1 MDTKSM
7 ISWTDQNSN
16 LFLKWI
22 AMTQKGK
29 KLSYRDFLDFLI
41 NEHSMYIYHN
51 VSIRNY
57 NDPDQTTWMTP
68 GNKLS
73 YID

>member
-1 MDTKSM
+1 
-7 ISWTDQNSN
+7 
-16 LFLKWI
+16 
-22 AMTQKGK
+22 MTQKGK

-41 NEHSMYIYHN
+41 NEHGAFIYHN
-51 VSIRNY
+51 VSKRNY
-57 NDPDQTTWMTP
+57 NDSDQTTWMTP